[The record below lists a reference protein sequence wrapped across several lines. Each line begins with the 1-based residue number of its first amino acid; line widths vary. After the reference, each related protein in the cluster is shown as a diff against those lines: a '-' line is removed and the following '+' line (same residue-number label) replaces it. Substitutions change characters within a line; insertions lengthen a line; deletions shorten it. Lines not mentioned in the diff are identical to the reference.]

1 MGNSV
6 EIDFSKY
13 DCSCIEKEEGCFL
26 DFITDMKNKARPIL
40 NEIIDISE
48 SKNITVNKKSTSTNE
63 KNYVYEKITIYP
75 KDDINNNLNINE
87 IEKEN
92 EKSNNTEDLNE
103 NNGFYLRE
111 FEYSDSEFSDIN
123 INTNNEE
130 SNSSIEDINNFN
142 SNTDYFQL
150 ANQIAKAIKELN
162 KETPNSENFLEAIKR
177 AGKTADK
184 ICFNDVIGCIK
195 KISEVS
201 SDVSLINEKIYL
213 GIVNKFKTKY
223 NEKYFINFDDEEK
236 IVKIPN
242 FIRIKPIVRI
252 KLGKKYNNS
261 KFKFN
266 KFVIKG
272 SFPYEILIWKLI
284 GENVEKMTEIKN
296 DNFYCCITLLH
307 QIHKEKENEII
318 MYLINKV
325 ISD

>member
-307 QIHKEKENEII
+307 QIHIEKENEII

-325 ISD
+325 VSD